1 MTTLSRFLQSSM
13 DRANADIASGVLRS
27 RGPIVQVAVHGPN
40 GVYEGDGL
48 IDTGAD
54 HTTIDE
60 RVFQK
65 IGLKPVGTSLGQGV
79 TSGKMV
85 LPLYKVRL
93 TFPGTKF
100 PAANFEKIPS
110 VPNLLDIG
118 LVALIGRDVLA
129 NSNLL
134 YRGSDGFFAMAPV
147 SDGDKIAVLLPLL
160 PRWASESSVFSGSR
174 RGDWPAQAFA
184 CGTATASRTRTTIP
198 STGRTT
204 GRRSGSNH
212 RPSSSS
218 LARRSSKTTMT
229 EATATATTV
238 VITEAAETTDGHH
251 DFIPR
256 EQSPRPSRRA
266 CEGR

>member
-93 TFPGTKF
+93 TFPGTNF

-147 SDGDKIAVLLPLL
+147 SDADKIAVGPNNPSMAAIVGSLILA
-160 PRWASESSVFSGSR
+160 ASVGAIVYMLKPE
-174 RGDWPAQAFA
+174 PECPPCELKNQE
-184 CGTATASRTRTTIP
+184 
-198 STGRTT
+198 
-204 GRRSGSNH
+204 
-212 RPSSSS
+212 
-218 LARRSSKTTMT
+218 K
-229 EATATATTV
+229 
-238 VITEAAETTDGHH
+238 IT
-251 DFIPR
+251 
-256 EQSPRPSRRA
+256 
-266 CEGR
+266 